1 VRNTAQESNTRVC
14 EAYTYMNTEIIKQP
28 DTGDAVLQ
36 LKKYIAKSAAEQE
49 TLSSEINVGI
59 QIYSHRR
66 G

>member
-1 VRNTAQESNTRVC
+1 MC